1 MRADLL
7 SFSWGLFVV
16 LSLLL
21 LLGGAPMLGGPA
33 SLVLAAEAAAMAPSN
48 ELLSLVRS
56 DPVMP
61 VWLERPLLED
71 VELRLL
77 LSLPLSDLLDL
88 SELLLLLE
96 WLELLDPFELLELLE
111 LLELPLAPPTPAILS
126 LLKF

>member
-1 MRADLL
+1 
-7 SFSWGLFVV
+7 
-16 LSLLL
+16 
-21 LLGGAPMLGGPA
+21 ML
-33 SLVLAAEAAAMAPSN
+33 
-48 ELLSLVRS
+48 
-56 DPVMP
+56 

-88 SELLLLLE
+88 SELLLLLDWPE
-96 WLELLDPFELLELLE
+96 FLDPFELLEPLE